1 MDHKG
6 AHELRGSAGMLFL
19 CSIWSEAGQKGV
31 VDSEVD
37 LGLPPAAMAASV
49 LMVSVPRGRRG
60 VARELLRVS
69 VVLLVHLA
77 GVK

>member
-1 MDHKG
+1 
-6 AHELRGSAGMLFL
+6 MLFL